1 MPYVKIETNKQIND
15 VARQELL
22 KKTSNFI
29 GTLLGKPE
37 QYVMVSLRLNSPM
50 FFAGSGENAA
60 FVELKSIGLH
70 RNKCSHYSK
79 EICDF
84 LEAELTIP
92 PDRTY
97 IEFRDMDGTM
107 FGWNRGTF

>member
-1 MPYVKIETNKQIND
+1 MPYIKIETNKQLND
-15 VARQELL
+15 VAQQELL

-29 GTLLGKPE
+29 ATMLGKPE
-37 QYVMVSLRLNSPM
+37 QYVMVSLQLGGPLL
-50 FFAGSGENAA
+50 FAGNGDPAA
-60 FVELKSIGLH
+60 FVELKSIGL
-70 RNKCSHYSK
+70 RRDKCSGYSK

-97 IEFRDMDGTM
+97 IEFWDIDGTM